1 MLGAAA
7 IVGRNRTVR
16 GDRLTAARLCRCQHG
31 DRSSG
36 RRLGE
41 RLRQAAARPQLPN
54 GAYLF
59 FSFWIF
65 WIIFVVECDFLS
77 PTKIALM
84 SKAFRV
90 SFSGSVFSV

>member
-7 IVGRNRTVR
+7 IVGRNRPVR
-16 GDRLTAARLCRCQHG
+16 CDRLTAARLCRCQHG
-31 DRSSG
+31 DHGTSG
-36 RRLGE
+36 GDTGKPVP
-41 RLRQAAARPQLPN
+41 RLRFGPT
-54 GAYLF
+54 AYFF

-77 PTKIALM
+77 PTKTALM
-84 SKAFRV
+84 SSVFSV